1 MFRHSLTKRW
11 IKVERVREQHQQ
23 DIIGGT
29 PWETVTF
36 TSLGMHSFA
45 INVIVNVASQ
55 VFKLKYLIH
64 VCKCEQYK
72 FVGNQKDLFL
82 NIVDE
87 ARNEALLQTEG
98 KTVTYVSPNSGSNDW
113 RQFGNAKDKRSLKSV
128 ILGKGLKEKIVNDA
142 EEFIK
147 NSQWYKDREIPY
159 RRGYLLHGPPG
170 RYIPNII

>member
-1 MFRHSLTKRW
+1 MIRAEIS
-11 IKVERVREQHQQ
+11 
-23 DIIGGT
+23 
-29 PWETVTF
+29 
-36 TSLGMHSFA
+36 
-45 INVIVNVASQ
+45 
-55 VFKLKYLIH
+55 
-64 VCKCEQYK
+64 YK
-72 FVGNQKDLFL
+72 FLHLSNTFIGNQKDLFL

-87 ARNEALLQTEG
+87 ARTEALLQTEG

-128 ILGKGLKEKIVNDA
+128 ILRKGLKEKIVNDA

-170 RYIPNII
+170 R

>member
-1 MFRHSLTKRW
+1 MEMYL
-11 IKVERVREQHQQ
+11 VE
-23 DIIGGT
+23 I
-29 PWETVTF
+29 
-36 TSLGMHSFA
+36 S
-45 INVIVNVASQ
+45 
-55 VFKLKYLIH
+55 
-64 VCKCEQYK
+64 YK
-72 FVGNQKDLFL
+72 FLHLNNTFIGNQKDLFL

-87 ARNEALLQTEG
+87 ARTEALLQTEG

-128 ILGKGLKEKIVNDA
+128 ILRKGLKEKIVNDA

-170 RYIPNII
+170 K